1 MLHIS
6 AKTDI
11 IRDKRMYGFEI
22 ADSIGKSYSYKS
34 LSSIDYNS
42 IFYPIVSVDTIER
55 ETEMS
60 MDKIWDILER
70 SRGDI
75 PILEKILSQLKDK
88 DIIDFNGTDIQ
99 ISIPDKEE
107 YKTKY
112 RDEDNSSGSPYS
124 SNVIAEYT
132 TDDIRSCLLDEI
144 LGVTEEKVELIVE
157 DENFIDAVIERLDDL
172 STSLFDAVKDVLD
185 ETYGEEGEE
194 EESIYV

>member
-22 ADSIGKSYSYKS
+22 VDGIGKSYSYKS

-42 IFYPIVSVDTIER
+42 IFYPIVSIDTIER

-99 ISIPDKEE
+99 ISISDKEE

-185 ETYGEEGEE
+185 ETYGEDDE
-194 EESIYV
+194 

>member
-42 IFYPIVSVDTIER
+42 IFYPIVSIDTIER

-99 ISIPDKEE
+99 ISISDKEE

-185 ETYGEEGEE
+185 ETYGEDDE
-194 EESIYV
+194 

>member
-99 ISIPDKEE
+99 ISISDKEE

-144 LGVTEEKVELIVE
+144 LGVTEEKVELMVE